1 MKNYILWC
9 LQTKVKLFVMHALAT
24 WYMTTLPVVGDTF
37 ISVSKCTEGF
47 SFQITAGGQVSDLQG
62 RIYDST

>member
-1 MKNYILWC
+1 
-9 LQTKVKLFVMHALAT
+9 MHALAT

-47 SFQITAGGQVSDLQG
+47 SFQSLQEGKFPIYKAEYMIGHNTRIQVTF
-62 RIYDST
+62 RPNTNKTK